1 MECYRC
7 GATLGRESFCPSCG
21 TDVKVYK
28 KIMQTSNAYYNQAL
42 SRAGVR
48 DLSGAVESLK
58 KSLRFNKKKE
68 GKLGKIEKFRLCPRC
83 QKDRCGRPSGGAVSV
98 VGRMISSR
106 NSASSVVLHQSM
118 TDRSKLSPRRET
130 AWAEA

>member
-48 DLSGAVESLK
+48 DVGSSGEPEKESA
-58 KSLRFNKKKE
+58 F
-68 GKLGKIEKFRLCPRC
+68 
-83 QKDRCGRPSGGAVSV
+83 
-98 VGRMISSR
+98 
-106 NSASSVVLHQSM
+106 
-118 TDRSKLSPRRET
+118 
-130 AWAEA
+130 

>member
-48 DLSGAVESLK
+48 DRK
-58 KSLRFNKKKE
+58 
-68 GKLGKIEKFRLCPRC
+68 
-83 QKDRCGRPSGGAVSV
+83 SV
-98 VGRMISSR
+98 V
-106 NSASSVVLHQSM
+106 
-118 TDRSKLSPRRET
+118 
-130 AWAEA
+130 